1 MSTSKQSYKSGD
13 IFNFEIADNEYGFGR
28 VILDIYPQCLKPGLI
43 DQQSLLLNGN
53 EESIFIELFEKTST
67 NPELEIDTK
76 KVLVPGLFTSNFEIE
91 DNYWKV
97 IGNEPIDPTKIDF
110 PEFLTHEGASQ
121 GKFIKG
127 ELSTIIDISYED
139 VEAIK
144 IYANEFAVFSIP
156 DIVLFA
162 LGRKDE
168 METNSDAHHM
178 VDMSKNDL
186 RFSKHK
192 AKVYDKLPA
201 DFKGKYYDVSKAL
214 GYDLK
219 RFFQK

>member
-162 LGRKDE
+162 LGRKRGCVEALFLCRVNFVLRDA
-168 METNSDAHHM
+168 SDSSMYTSCCRA
-178 VDMSKNDL
+178 KTCLLICIGWIEQRQFAGL
-186 RFSKHK
+186 R
-192 AKVYDKLPA
+192 
-201 DFKGKYYDVSKAL
+201 VS
-214 GYDLK
+214 G
-219 RFFQK
+219 